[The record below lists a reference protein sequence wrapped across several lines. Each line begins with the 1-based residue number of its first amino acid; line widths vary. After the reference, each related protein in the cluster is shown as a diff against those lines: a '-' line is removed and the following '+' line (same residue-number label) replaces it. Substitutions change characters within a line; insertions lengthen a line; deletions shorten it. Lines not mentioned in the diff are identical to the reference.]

1 MSNLIKQIF
10 ESVILQESDT
20 HKMGSRMDSWIA
32 EHTAPLSNQLDAELM
47 EEVKN
52 LLYATALR
60 SEEEGF
66 QLGIKTLIK
75 LILEMMADS

>member
-10 ESVILQESDT
+10 DSVILQESDT
-20 HKMGSRMDSWIA
+20 HKMGNRVDSGIA
-32 EHTAPLSNQLDAELM
+32 EYTVPLSNRLDAELL

-66 QLGIKTLIK
+66 QLGIKILIK